1 MRPAPTH
8 LAPPADAAGPPVPP
22 PPVPRLGPL
31 LGIAHLGWMLPVTA
45 GWTLLQ
51 ALFERID
58 PDTKLAHY
66 SAAAT
71 AGALSSTLAVVVF
84 GFLSDRTRSRHGR
97 RNPWILAGAV
107 AYALSVSA
115 MSAAGGFAALLALTV
130 CFQTGLNA
138 MLAALYAVLPD
149 RVPAERLGWASS
161 WAGLGQLLG
170 QGLGAVAGGLLVTHP
185 EQGLRWL
192 PWLAVLGA
200 LAFVRFAPDRSNLDD
215 APDVAAAGPNRAG
228 LLRSLLPPRDADYFW
243 ALISRLLAMLGIHL
257 VLVYQLFVLTDHL
270 GLSTREAGTVVTI
283 GGLII
288 AVAAGAAVAVSGP
301 LSDRV
306 RRRKPFVLAA
316 SALAAVGLVP
326 LTVAPALWS
335 FLLFTVLASLGFGC
349 LIAVDQAIVSE
360 ILPNAHSRAKD
371 LGFLNLANTV
381 PQVLAPIV
389 AGAVV
394 PAFGYSALFVLAIAV
409 TLGGGLAILPVRRV
423 R

>member
-1 MRPAPTH
+1 MSTTPTRFRPAVPT
-8 LAPPADAAGPPVPP
+8 APPPGPPGPAR
-22 PPVPRLGPL
+22 RLGPL
-31 LGIAHLGWMLPVTA
+31 LGAAHLGWMLPVTA

-58 PDTKLAHY
+58 PDTKLTHY
-66 SAAAT
+66 STAAA
-71 AGALSSTLAVVVF
+71 AGAFTSTVAVVAF
-84 GFLSDRTRSRHGR
+84 GFLSDRTRSRWGR
-97 RNPWILAGAV
+97 RNPWILAGAL
-107 AYALSVSA
+107 AYALSVAA
-115 MSAAGGFAALLALTV
+115 MSGTESFAVLLTLTI

-149 RVPAERLGWASS
+149 RVPTERLGRASS

-185 EQGLRWL
+185 DQGLRWL

-200 LAFVRFAPDRSNLDD
+200 LAFVRFAPDRPALDA
-215 APDVAAAGPNRAG
+215 APAAPPHGG

-243 ALISRLLAMLGIHL
+243 ALVSRLLAMLGIHL
-257 VLVYQLFVLTDHL
+257 VLVYQLFILTDHL
-270 GLSTREAGTVVTI
+270 GMSTGDAGTVVTL

-288 AVAAGAAVAVSGP
+288 AVFAGVSVAISGP

-306 RRRKPFVLAA
+306 GRRKPFVVA
-316 SALAAVGLVP
+316 AAVIAAAGLVP

-335 FLLFTVLASLGFGC
+335 FLFFTVLASLGFGC
-349 LIAVDQAIVSE
+349 LIAVDQAIVAE
-360 ILPNAHSRAKD
+360 VLPDHHSRAKD
-371 LGFLNLANTV
+371 LGFLNIANTA
-381 PQVLAPIV
+381 PQVLAPII

-409 TLGGGLAILPVRRV
+409 TAGGGLAVLPVRRV